1 MFTDLTISIN
11 HLKVK
16 RKGELCL
23 STNLNA
29 YGIPWRGLG
38 LINGTVYGHGDYQ
51 KIIQK
56 RALDGWRYVGT
67 IPAIQRATGHVEE
80 MDLVFEKVENF

>member
-1 MFTDLTISIN
+1 MFKYEFERIRYTME
-11 HLKVK
+11 
-16 RKGELCL
+16 GF
-23 STNLNA
+23 
-29 YGIPWRGLG
+29 G

-67 IPAIQRATGHVEE
+67 VPAIQRATGHVEE
-80 MDLVFEKVENF
+80 MDLVFEKVENR